1 MEMIRI
7 VPPEPDEMGVTRA
20 QGTKVYVGDQEVT
33 GVIRVET
40 AAEVNGLWVATI
52 TVYARPPKGVSYV
65 GRVLVRPFHRW
76 WHRFLK
82 PKVVDTTDLSDF
94 ARRYRVKGDG

>member
-7 VPPEPDEMGVTRA
+7 VPPEPSETGVTVA

-40 AAEVNGLWVATI
+40 SAEVNGVWLAVL
-52 TVYARPPKGVSYV
+52 TVYAQPPKGTSYV
-65 GRVLVRPFHRW
+65 GRVLVRPIHRW
-76 WHRFLK
+76 WHRFVK
-82 PKVVDTTDLSDF
+82 PKVVELTDLTDF
-94 ARRYRVKGDG
+94 AIRYGVKGDD